1 MRADARQRR
10 TALGLGPITG
20 EMLHHSLN
28 AFTNSQIAANLKHRA
43 RPCRKPCLMFHQAS
57 SPLDAGVILCRPFEK
72 LFIRLSQN
80 LDLPR
85 SQALANSRPH
95 SMTDPATTALCFA
108 RTSRRAKASRSARSR
123 LVVKGG
129 VVGIQ

>member
-1 MRADARQRR
+1 MRADARKRR

-85 SQALANSRPH
+85 SQALDANGRVQVQEDDQVESVLQLKAPLHDGPGHDRALFRPYI
-95 SMTDPATTALCFA
+95 
-108 RTSRRAKASRSARSR
+108 AKS
-123 LVVKGG
+123 
-129 VVGIQ
+129 